1 LLAFLVHKYR
11 YRRRR
16 LVVLRY
22 AVYLLY
28 RYKSANTDAADVC
41 RERKLAELSSAERWE
56 VHADADADG
65 GDLYHVE
72 LTTNMT
78 ERIRTL
84 KLVCDSLLTCRGF
97 NSNGWLKTRVPP
109 ASQVSV
115 FVLLYWFY

>member
-1 LLAFLVHKYR
+1 M
-11 YRRRR
+11 
-16 LVVLRY
+16 LRY
-22 AVYLLY
+22 ALYLLY
-28 RYKSANTDAADVC
+28 WYKSTNTDAADAG
-41 RERKLAELSSAERWE
+41 RERKLAELSSAESWE

-115 FVLLYWFY
+115 FVLLYCFYKYKSTNTDT